1 MWLVGFI
8 AGCFVCSVGSV
19 SSGLSFGVAFAII
32 AIASCNGG
40 GSERL
45 VGLVLC
51 FGAFWVCFLGF
62 IVERQRRID
71 AFVAEDFWQIGITVE
86 KDGQAR
92 FASSVCVHAL
102 RACMRWFACE
112 CACACA
118 APICCRR
125 AIALRG
131 AGCLFVCLFV
141 CLFARRSVD
150 FPSGLFVCLFV
161 CLFVSLLCSLAPS
174 RVCLFDCFRPLW
186 FCYPC
191 SGRALQLGALPTV
204 R

>member
-45 VGLVLC
+45 FAWACSMFRRILGLL
-51 FGAFWVCFLGF
+51 LGF

-102 RACMRWFACE
+102 RACMRGGLPASVRVLVLHPS
-112 CACACA
+112 AV
-118 APICCRR
+118 
-125 AIALRG
+125 G
-131 AGCLFVCLFV
+131 M
-141 CLFARRSVD
+141 RS
-150 FPSGLFVCLFV
+150 L
-161 CLFVSLLCSLAPS
+161 
-174 RVCLFDCFRPLW
+174 
-186 FCYPC
+186 
-191 SGRALQLGALPTV
+191 
-204 R
+204 